1 MTRPLFRDKGFIFIK
16 FRGKLPPIG
25 QITPLIWRSFE

>member
-25 QITPLIWRSFE
+25 QIMPFMEVF